1 MQHFAVHT
9 KTRYIFIM
17 TDVRLVTHHKEVT
30 MIDYII
36 FYGTWFILGGS
47 LVGLLWVNIQLARLE
62 YKEYRQR
69 KAKKFVKDYFD
80 SLPK

>member
-1 MQHFAVHT
+1 
-9 KTRYIFIM
+9 
-17 TDVRLVTHHKEVT
+17 

-69 KAKKFVKDYFD
+69 KAEKFVKDYFD